1 MVSLVTLL
9 AAFPLKNSSPCFS
22 DIQLV
27 YLLPRLSKY
36 LSCSC
41 KSKIP
46 VYNLSLP
53 AQRPMRQSCSLG
65 YALCTEK
72 RGKSPIDRTTKKVNN
87 YLRLCRQ
94 GLQALFTGLVAFAV
108 GITRFYI
115 LFEQN
120 INCQFYII
128 ESFAFSPG

>member
-9 AAFPLKNSSPCFS
+9 ATFPLKNSSPCFS
-22 DIQLV
+22 DVRLV

-36 LSCSC
+36 LSCFC
-41 KSKIP
+41 ESKIS

-53 AQRPMRQSCSLG
+53 AQRPIRLSCSLG
-65 YALCTEK
+65 YALCTGK
-72 RGKSPIDRTTKKVNN
+72 RGKSFIDRITKKFNN
-87 YLRLCRQ
+87 YLRLCRR
-94 GLQALFTGLVAFAV
+94 GLRALFTVLVAFAA

-115 LFEQN
+115 LFEQTMN
-120 INCQFYII
+120 VI